1 MGVLRKSPTSE
12 LAGFV
17 VNLSYEALPQEVIT
31 NAKKCMLD
39 SLGCALGGSQAEET
53 APLVGALLRLGSE
66 QGATVWGFPGRTEL
80 FKAALL
86 NGLMC
91 HALEMDDVH
100 REAKAHAG
108 AVVVPAAI
116 TLGEAQ
122 NISGKELIA
131 AVVSGYESMLRIG
144 VGIGAQS
151 HRLRGWHATST
162 CGTFGAA
169 AAAGRILRLNAKQLC
184 WALGLA
190 GTQSSGLWAFTADG
204 ATCKK
209 FHAGRAAQSGILA
222 AVLAQAGMSG
232 PSQILEA
239 KDGGLF
245 PATSDV
251 YSLEAVTA
259 GLGERYLINEVSV
272 KPYACC
278 RSMHPAIDAA
288 LTLRRLCHIDSSRI
302 KRIVAGTYGVA
313 VQQCG
318 FTARPQNTAE
328 AQFSLPYGVAVA
340 LVDGNALMDQ
350 FAVGRI
356 HDQAL
361 IDLAAKV
368 ELVIDPEF
376 HSLYPRKWGCRLEIE
391 LTSGE
396 VLVEEVLA
404 AKGDPE
410 NPLGAQELKAKFLAL
425 AQGAIGAEK
434 SQAAV
439 EMIDH
444 LDQLETILPLTN
456 LLAGISRG
464 QLAKHC

>member
-1 MGVLRKSPTSE
+1 MFKKSSTSK
-12 LAGFV
+12 LADFV
-17 VNLSYEALPQEVIT
+17 ERLSYEDLPPEVIT
-31 NAKKCMLD
+31 SAKKCILD
-39 SLGCALGGSQAEET
+39 SLGCALGGSQTEEI
-53 APLVGALLRLGSE
+53 APLAGGLLKLGSE
-66 QGATVWGFPGRTEL
+66 QGATVWGFPDRTEL

-108 AVVVPAAI
+108 AVVVPAAV

-122 NISGKELIA
+122 SISGKELIT
-131 AVVSGYESMLRIG
+131 AVISGYEIMLRIG

-169 AAAGRILRLNAKQLC
+169 AAAGRILGLNAQQLC

-209 FHAGRAAQSGILA
+209 LHAGRAAQSGILA

-245 PATSDV
+245 PATSDAF
-251 YSLEAVTA
+251 SLEAVTA

-288 LTLRRLCHIDSSRI
+288 LTLRRRYYLDPSRI
-302 KRIVAGTYGVA
+302 KRIVAATYGVA

-350 FAVGRI
+350 FAAERI
-356 HDQAL
+356 YDQVL
-361 IDLAAKV
+361 VDLAAKV

-376 HSLYPRKWGCRLEIE
+376 HSLYPKKWGCRLKIE
-391 LTSGE
+391 MTDDE

-410 NPLGAQELKAKFLAL
+410 NPLTAQELKDKFLAL
-425 AQGAIGAEK
+425 AQGAIGIAK
-434 SQAAV
+434 SQAAA

-444 LDQLETILPLTN
+444 LDQLENILPLTN
-456 LLAGISRG
+456 LLKGLSRG
-464 QLAKHC
+464 